1 MSENIEFPVGFK
13 IFWAP
18 CDFGPPSS
26 RAEQLLLSIQDP
38 WCTQMMVD
46 FLEKPVKKWCQIGS
60 FRLSSSVPVFLY
72 GQPSLGLLYHLMGYR
87 CITISSGMNAGL
99 QRHIK
104 ALHMYLF
111 IIGWIKCSFLIY
123 FFILTQCCS
132 YVKPKTDWKKTLS
145 TISVFDIVLTVSIY
159 IYIYL

>member
-18 CDFGPPSS
+18 RISGLNSQLLSWFQNTGPPGFRRCDFGPPSS

-123 FFILTQCCS
+123 FFILT
-132 YVKPKTDWKKTLS
+132 
-145 TISVFDIVLTVSIY
+145 
-159 IYIYL
+159 